1 MNITIYKSEIEDGLQ
16 EAIASNNSIAF
27 AAPVSISNMTESQ
40 EAVARDLAID
50 KLFSKADSNPDQFD
64 LYYLNSIL
72 VSTGWNKNDDVF
84 DRKTTWAARNTPEDK
99 QFNFGH
105 NEKDIIGHITSS
117 MVVDQDGKPIDKD
130 TSPEAL
136 PEKFDI
142 ITSAVLYNSW
152 SDPELRERMSKVISE
167 IEEGKWYVSMECLF
181 SGFDYALVDPEG
193 QQKVLARDEASA
205 FLTKHLR
212 AYGGSGEYEGY
223 KIGRLLNNIAFSGK
237 GLVSNPANPRS
248 IIINDVDPFA
258 NTQAM
263 TITTSN
269 FKENSDMSNENLER
283 QIADLKA
290 ELAQAKTEAQELKA
304 EVSNQKD
311 EEIKAQ
317 LEAFEA
323 TIAEK
328 DEAVAEAKVAIEA
341 AEAKVAEL
349 TEALAS
355 KDEELSEA
363 VAKIEAQEA
372 EAKLLAR
379 KTALTEA
386 GAEEEEIESI
396 LETFAEASDEMFE
409 QVVALKKNAMKKM
422 ATKKDEDEEALKK
435 EAMKKEAMKKEA
447 KSSEVS
453 ESEADYQ
460 EEEEDEAEAI
470 AEAEVLE
477 EAEEEVE
484 AALTDAGDDAVEEL
498 STAASAWLESN
509 VLRTTANLKK

>member
-27 AAPVSISNMTESQ
+27 VAPVSMSNMTESQ

-84 DRKTTWAARNTPEDK
+84 DRETTWSARNTPEDK

-130 TSPEAL
+130 TSPENL

-167 IEEGKWYVSMECLF
+167 IEEGKWYVSMQCLF

-328 DEAVAEAKVAIEA
+328 DEAVAEAKVAVEA

-349 TEALAS
+349 TEALAG

-422 ATKKDEDEEALKK
+422 ATKKDEENPFVKKDKDEEALKK
-435 EAMKKEAMKKEA
+435 EA
-447 KSSEVS
+447 KSAEVS

>member
-1 MNITIYKSEIEDGLQ
+1 MNFTVYKSEIEDGLQ

-27 AAPVSISNMTESQ
+27 AAPVSVSQMTESQ

-50 KLFSKADSNPDQFD
+50 KLLSKAESNPDQFD
-64 LYYLNSIL
+64 LYYLNSVL

-84 DRKTTWAARNTPEDK
+84 DRQETWGARNTPEDK

-117 MVVDQDGKPIDKD
+117 IVLDQQGNVINDS
-130 TSPEAL
+130 TSPENL
-136 PEKFDI
+136 PERFDI
-142 ITSAVLYNSW
+142 VTSAVLYNSW
-152 SDPELRERMSKVISE
+152 SDPELKERMTKVISE

-181 SGFDYALVDPEG
+181 SGFDYALVNPEG
-193 QQKVLARDEASA
+193 EHKVLARDEASA

-328 DEAVAEAKVAIEA
+328 DEAVAEAKVAVEA

-422 ATKKDEDEEALKK
+422 ATKKDEENPFVKKDKDEEALKK
-435 EAMKKEAMKKEA
+435 EA
-447 KSSEVS
+447 KSAEVS

>member
-1 MNITIYKSEIEDGLQ
+1 MNITVYKSEIEDGLQ

-27 AAPVSISNMTESQ
+27 AAPVSVSQMTESQ

-50 KLFSKADSNPDQFD
+50 KLLSKAESNPDQFD
-64 LYYLNSIL
+64 LYYLNSVL

-84 DRKTTWAARNTPEDK
+84 DRQETWGARNTPEDK

-117 MVVDQDGKPIDKD
+117 IVLDQQGNVINDS
-130 TSPEAL
+130 TSPENL
-136 PEKFDI
+136 PERFDI
-142 ITSAVLYNSW
+142 VTSAVLYNSW
-152 SDPELRERMSKVISE
+152 SDPELKERMTKVISE

-181 SGFDYALVDPEG
+181 SGFDYALVNPEG
-193 QQKVLARDEASA
+193 EHKVLARDEASA

-212 AYGGSGEYEGY
+212 AYGGSGEYDGY

-248 IIINDVDPFA
+248 VIINDVDPFA
-258 NTQAM
+258 NTEAI

-283 QIADLKA
+283 QIEDLKA

-328 DEAVAEAKVAIEA
+328 DEAVAEAKAAVEA

-349 TEALAS
+349 TEALAG

-372 EAKLLAR
+372 EAKLLSR

-386 GAEEEEIESI
+386 GATEEEVEEI
-396 LETFAEASDEMFE
+396 LAAFADATDEMFE
-409 QVVALKKNAMKKM
+409 QVVALKKKGMKNFPP
-422 ATKKDEDEEALKK
+422 KKDDEDKDEEAMVPKMPK
-435 EAMKKEAMKKEA
+435 ASETEAER
-447 KSSEVS
+447 
-453 ESEADYQ
+453 Q
-460 EEEEDEAEAI
+460 EEEEDEAEAE
-470 AEAEVLE
+470 AEAEILE

-509 VLRTTANLKK
+509 VLRTTANLKN